1 MADRQHCPNCGCEL
15 PTHSPQGL
23 CPACLLGQVLDSQ
36 DERPFARDEAAAM
49 ALTPEEPAMSP
60 GGAAFSPEET
70 ASDVAPRPTGP
81 STGTVDAPEAEP
93 NGDDG
98 ALEPG
103 VHIRYFGDYAL
114 LKELGRGAMGVVYKA
129 RQISLDRLVAL
140 KMIKAGAL
148 AEEEDLRR
156 FQNEAEAVA
165 RLDHPHI
172 VPIYEVGEHDGNRYF
187 SMKLIGGPCLQKLLA
202 PYIADPNAAAKLMA
216 TVAEAVHH
224 AHQRGILHR
233 DLKPSNIVLDEQG
246 QPHVTDFGLA
256 KRVEGVS
263 ELTISGAIVGTPAY
277 MAPEQASGIKRLVTV
292 LSDVYGLGA
301 VLYALMTGRP
311 PFGGDTVL
319 ETLDQVRERPP
330 AAPSRLN
337 PKVPRDLE
345 IICLKCL
352 EKDPQRRYSS
362 AQALADDLRR
372 YTAGEPIVARPVRAL
387 ERAVKWARR
396 RPAIAGLIAAVIVAV
411 LGGLIGT
418 SLGLVAA
425 LNARQTALNRERD
438 ARKAQAAEREQT
450 ELAGQRLRESLQ
462 AQAKEREQTNLA
474 EQRLYDAR
482 MNLVQRYWED
492 YNGELLQQGLVEQLP
507 ANQGGVDRRDFE
519 VVFSRN
525 GERVARKSETVGTD
539 RRGFEW
545 FYWRRKFS
553 SGHITLKG
561 HTDNVYRV
569 AFSPDGK
576 RLASASSDQTVK
588 LWDADTGKEIR
599 TLEGQ
604 RRFFNLAFSPDGRR
618 FATASGLDPEM
629 KVCDTETGKE
639 IFTLKGHTKR
649 VRSVAFSPDGKRIA
663 SASEDGTVKVWDTGT
678 RRETFTFKG
687 HTVGVRQ
694 QPPLPDE
701 KRIEPTARATSV
713 AFSPDGKRIASA
725 DNDGR
730 VKVWDAGTGHE
741 FLTLKGHTGRPMAF
755 SPDGKWLAY
764 ASIPNGTVKV
774 WDTGSGQEKLD
785 LKGHVSVRS
794 VAFSPDG
801 KQLASASW
809 DGTVKVWDAGT
820 GHEVLTLKGHIGEVM
835 SVAFSPD
842 GKRLASAGADRTVK
856 VWDAGTGQETLS
868 FNGHRTRPL
877 RSVALQPRRQAAR
890 RQLRRDGEG
899 LGRRDRAGSP
909 RPPRRPC
916 LRGVQPRRQADRLCR
931 LGLCGE
937 SVGRRDRA
945 GSTHVQGAHRAGQ

>member
-1 MADRQHCPNCGCEL
+1 MAERQYCPNCGCEL
-15 PTHSPQGL
+15 PADSPQGL

-49 ALTPEEPAMSP
+49 AATPQEPAMSP
-60 GGAAFSPEET
+60 GGAAVGPEQT
-70 ASDVAPRPTGP
+70 ASDVAARPACPPTGAI
-81 STGTVDAPEAEP
+81 DAPDGGP
-93 NGDDG
+93 DGDDE

-165 RLDHPHI
+165 RLDHAHI

-187 SMKLIGGPCLQKLLA
+187 SMKLIGGPCLQKVLA
-202 PYIADPNAAAKLMA
+202 PYAGDPDAAAKLMA

-301 VLYALMTGRP
+301 VLYALLTGQP
-311 PFGGDTVL
+311 PFGADTVL
-319 ETLDQVRERPP
+319 ETLDQVREQPP

-372 YTAGEPIVARPVRAL
+372 YAAGEPIVARPVRAL

-396 RPAIAGLIAAVIVAV
+396 RPAIAGLMATVVVAV

-425 LNARQTALNRERD
+425 LNARETALNRERD
-438 ARKAQAAEREQT
+438 ARKAQAKERVQTELAKEQT

-462 AQAKEREQTNLA
+462 AQAKERAQTELA
-474 EQRLYDAR
+474 QQRLYDAR
-482 MNLVQRYWED
+482 MNLIERYWED

-507 ANQGGVDRRDFE
+507 ADQG
-519 VVFSRN
+519 
-525 GERVARKSETVGTD
+525 GTD
-539 RRGFEW
+539 RRRFEW
-545 FYWRRKFS
+545 FYWRRKIS
-553 SGHITLKG
+553 SGHVSIQG
-561 HTDNVYRV
+561 NFSEVSHV

-576 RLASASSDQTVK
+576 RLAAATYPMVK
-588 LWDADTGKEIR
+588 VWDAETGKKIL
-599 TLEGQ
+599 TLGGYTQ
-604 RRFFNLAFSPDGRR
+604 ILVSVAYSPDGKRL
-618 FATASGLDPEM
+618 ASASPDGTVKVLDA
-629 KVCDTETGKE
+629 ETGRE
-639 IFTLKGHTKR
+639 VLTLKGHTSTR
-649 VRSVAFSPDGKRIA
+649 EDSEGPVRSVAFSPDGKR
-663 SASEDGTVKVWDTGT
+663 
-678 RRETFTFKG
+678 
-687 HTVGVRQ
+687 
-694 QPPLPDE
+694 
-701 KRIEPTARATSV
+701 
-713 AFSPDGKRIASA
+713 
-725 DNDGR
+725 
-730 VKVWDAGTGHE
+730 
-741 FLTLKGHTGRPMAF
+741 
-755 SPDGKWLAY
+755 
-764 ASIPNGTVKV
+764 
-774 WDTGSGQEKLD
+774 
-785 LKGHVSVRS
+785 
-794 VAFSPDG
+794 
-801 KQLASASW
+801 
-809 DGTVKVWDAGT
+809 
-820 GHEVLTLKGHIGEVM
+820 
-835 SVAFSPD
+835 
-842 GKRLASAGADRTVK
+842 
-856 VWDAGTGQETLS
+856 
-868 FNGHRTRPL
+868 
-877 RSVALQPRRQAAR
+877 
-890 RQLRRDGEG
+890 
-899 LGRRDRAGSP
+899 
-909 RPPRRPC
+909 
-916 LRGVQPRRQADRLCR
+916 
-931 LGLCGE
+931 
-937 SVGRRDRA
+937 
-945 GSTHVQGAHRAGQ
+945 